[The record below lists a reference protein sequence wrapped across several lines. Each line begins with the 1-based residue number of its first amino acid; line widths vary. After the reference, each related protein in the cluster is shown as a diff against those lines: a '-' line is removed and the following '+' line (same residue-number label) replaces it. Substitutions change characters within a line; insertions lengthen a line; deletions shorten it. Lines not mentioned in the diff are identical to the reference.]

1 MMPNMVQKFQDLHML
16 NRMGI
21 LFLDFTILFKDELI
35 VLSCSENLKKM
46 KFKYLLNYTINEVV
60 LWEQLKI

>member
-16 NRMGI
+16 NRMDI